1 MFYKISSILSIA
13 RCTLFLVFSVLA
25 LSCCA
30 AGYSH
35 PPPAIAEHT
44 RAFGQPPYALQQLST
59 YRQLQRQLA
68 SIGRTS
74 RGRIVVGPLINNG
87 SEQGLIDID
96 IPLDMALDINTEV
109 CGSESLQPSIRDAV
123 ICTVA
128 AGQAGNRE
136 PDNIGY
142 STQGRALLAARLG
155 NPEGSRVLIITQQ
168 HGNEPAAT
176 EAVLKVLRRLSRVPL
191 SHETDILGRLDILV
205 IARANPDGGEF
216 DPRRCSIDPGVGT
229 ILESDCAF
237 IRQNVD
243 PLAGGSFAAN
253 SDLDFAGVVGRGYD
267 LNRYHHVDLDK
278 PIRPAESQ
286 AMVAAVLAFRPD
298 VILDLHGDLS
308 KTDCQL
314 DFSSIVPGQV
324 LGLLPTAQCLQSGQK
339 ADQRLL
345 SVFAN
350 ATVDTPEERLVQHL
364 GVSVMQATAKKFK
377 GSVGRFSQLQLG
389 AGVVNGDGSGGYTG
403 LGIASAGWE
412 TLSIS
417 KDIRADVV
425 AVVAGEVV
433 VSVNPGLPDP
443 RLLRQQI
450 RINREAL
457 MTALS
462 SLAEFAENVPDTASD
477 FCDYPLAS
485 GLLVELQP
493 KYWAEAATAGQVLV
507 PIAPAIGLPLLIS
520 GNCPDNPSF

>member
-1 MFYKISSILSIA
+1 MLFQKNAMFTTARYAFFLGLS
-13 RCTLFLVFSVLA
+13 A
-25 LSCCA
+25 LSLSCSA
-30 AGYSH
+30 SDPRDH
-35 PPPAIAEHT
+35 PSAIIESDNNLGHPA
-44 RAFGQPPYALQQLST
+44 YALQQLST
-59 YRQLQRQLA
+59 YRQLERQLN
-68 SIGRTS
+68 
-74 RGRIVVGPLINNG
+74 RIERRSQGLIRVGPLIKNSDN
-87 SEQGLIDID
+87 QGLVDID
-96 IPLDMALDINTEV
+96 IPLDLELEINTEV
-109 CGSESLQPSIRDAV
+109 CGSELAQPSIREAV

-128 AGQAGNRE
+128 EGQAGNRDAE
-136 PDNIGY
+136 RIGY

-155 NPEGSRVLIITQQ
+155 NPEGTKVLIITQQ

-176 EAVLKVLRRLSRVPL
+176 EAVLKVLRWLSRAEE
-191 SHETDILGRLDILV
+191 SRAEDILGRLDLLV

-216 DPRRCSIDPGVGT
+216 DPRRCSIDPVVGT
-229 ILESDCAF
+229 VIDSDCAF

-243 PLAGGSFAAN
+243 PSAGGAFAAN
-253 SDLDFAGVVGRGYD
+253 SDADFAGVVGRGYD

-298 VILDLHGDLS
+298 VMLDLHGDLS
-308 KTDCQL
+308 KTDCEL
-314 DFSSIVPGQV
+314 DFASITAGQV
-324 LGLLPTAQCLQSGQK
+324 LGLLPTAQCLQPGKK

-345 SVFAN
+345 SIFAN
-350 ATVDTPEERLVQHL
+350 ATADSPQEQWVQHL
-364 GVSVMQATAKKFK
+364 GVNVMRATANSFE

-389 AGVVNGDGSGGYTG
+389 AGVVNGGGSGGYTG
-403 LGIASAGWE
+403 LGIASGGWE

-425 AVVAGEVV
+425 TVVAGEAV

-450 RINREAL
+450 RINRLAL
-457 MTALS
+457 KTALRT
-462 SLAEFAENVPDTASD
+462 LAEFAEQAPNGDSD

-485 GLLVELQP
+485 GLLVELQA
-493 KYWAEAATAGQVLV
+493 KYWAGAATQGQVLI

-520 GNCPDNPSF
+520 GNCPDNPGF